1 MFIAVPNEIKENIQ
15 DVSPNNWRVQTI
27 VVRTLTSKILIINS
41 YLPTD
46 TQLQDFDTSEVLTT
60 LSAINDVI
68 NDNEFDN
75 LMWTGDLNADF
86 NRNTTFV
93 KVISEYIDTKDLIK
107 SWDKFPID
115 YTHSVEIDERTFTS
129 TLDHFIWSK
138 DLDHCIMDADV
149 LNFAQNM
156 SDHSPIYCQFR
167 TKDIGTRIEVNN
179 NITMKPSWKKASPQ
193 QKSSYMVTLQSRLDD
208 LKITENVKT

>member
-1 MFIAVPNEIKENIQ
+1 MVFIAVPNEIKEIIQ
-15 DVSPNNWRVQTI
+15 DVSPNNWRVQAI

-41 YLPTD
+41 YLLTD
-46 TQLQDFDTSEVLTT
+46 TQLQDFETSVVLNT

-75 LMWTGDLNADF
+75 LMWTADLNADF

-93 KVISEYIDTKDLIK
+93 KVISEFIDTKDLIK

-115 YTHSVEIDERTFTS
+115 YTHAVEIDERTFTS

-138 DLDHCIMDADV
+138 DLHHCIMDADV
-149 LNFAQNM
+149 LNLLKTC
-156 SDHSPIYCQFR
+156 PIIALY
-167 TKDIGTRIEVNN
+167 T
-179 NITMKPSWKKASPQ
+179 ASFVR
-193 QKSSYMVTLQSRLDD
+193 KV
-208 LKITENVKT
+208 